1 MLKKLKVDVK
11 LIVELHYSVNGDI
24 VKDNW
29 LFEAKTCMTEK
40 QSFSIKREWL
50 DKLRQESFA
59 MNKEFF
65 ALVFNFGRKNDK
77 NFYILNE
84 DTFIQILSL
93 LEEEGYD
100 K

>member
-1 MLKKLKVDVK
+1 MEKDNQ
-11 LIVELHYSVNGDI
+11 IVELHYSINGD
-24 VKDNW
+24 VVNENW

-40 QSFSIKREWL
+40 QSFSIKKEWL

-59 MNKEFF
+59 MNKEFS
-65 ALVFNFGRKNDK
+65 ALVFNFGIKNSE

-84 DTFIQILSL
+84 RDFKQILL
-93 LEEEGYD
+93 LLKE